1 MDPTIRLMVELKGPK
16 QGLFSLDCEL
26 DVTIGEMKDQILEIL
41 EKNIGKNFISQ
52 GKFYKIMITTSDKGF
67 IVLNENKTIE
77 QYGLKNN
84 QTITV
89 FRVSISPFFKGFF
102 ALKAH
107 QGHEC

>member
-52 GKFYKIMITTSDKGF
+52 GKFYMIMILRIQNMAQR
-67 IVLNENKTIE
+67 IVSTINHI
-77 QYGLKNN
+77 NN
-84 QTITV
+84 I
-89 FRVSISPFFKGFF
+89 
-102 ALKAH
+102 H
-107 QGHEC
+107 